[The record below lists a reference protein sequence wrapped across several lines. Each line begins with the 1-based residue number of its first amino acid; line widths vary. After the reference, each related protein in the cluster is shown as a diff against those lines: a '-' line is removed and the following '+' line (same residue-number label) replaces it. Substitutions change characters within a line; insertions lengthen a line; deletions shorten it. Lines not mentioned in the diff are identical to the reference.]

1 MICGVYPGTFDPI
14 TYGHRDIV
22 ARAVRFCPR
31 LIIGVACNHN
41 KSPLF
46 SDTERQDMIEAD
58 IAEMGLCASVEVRPF
73 TGLLTH
79 FVQEVG
85 ADVLVRG
92 LRAVSDFEYEFQM
105 ATANHVLDSSVETV
119 FLMASEKHHFTASS
133 VVREIAALGGDTQ
146 HFVSDYVAKKLKG
159 KFLTS

>member
-1 MICGVYPGTFDPI
+1 MVCAVYPGTFDPI
-14 TYGHRDIV
+14 TYGHRDIIE
-22 ARAVRFCPR
+22 RAVRKLCTH
-31 LIIGVACNHN
+31 LIIGVADGHN

-46 SDTERQDMIEAD
+46 SYSERQEMIKAD
-58 IAEMGLCASVEVRPF
+58 IAEMGLDGSVEVRPF

-79 FVQEVG
+79 FVHEVG
-85 ADVLVRG
+85 ADVVVRG

-105 ATANHVLDSSVETV
+105 ATANHTLDDRVETV

-146 HFVSDYVAKKLKG
+146 HFVSAFVTQKLHEKY
-159 KFLTS
+159 S